1 MIKLKKIKLT
11 AILLILSIVCNSSIA
26 NAATIKYDFTGD
38 NIIDIKDIAIISQFY
53 SKNNPTYDLNK
64 DGIVDIFDITLLS
77 RKIDYSIFKIYNEN
91 GELVRGYNSGELNR
105 AINEA
110 SKLENSFIISAGKVI
125 WNSTSYWVF
134 NGENFIKDYPT
145 AYSALAAGQAFS
157 SGRVFSKQ
165 GLLLLDNKTGYR
177 EILGVTSENVNFREG
192 ASTSTSSQ
200 GVLPN
205 GTLVKLNKI
214 ARKFFNTT
222 LYKSDKSTQNGY
234 IYYDYLDIIQDD
246 NNNSYLGYI
255 AAKNES
261 AMDGGAISDNPSDK
275 GGVSCGAFQ
284 LSANMGSLGAFI
296 SWLQPKS
303 PEIYAQLIEARN
315 ADGGIYGTS
324 FKNTWIEIANTN
336 HDKFYK
342 LQQEYTKIQYYDGF
356 LRKAASNGYNV
367 GELVKYTSTRNMIM
381 STAIQHGVTGAY
393 NIFTAAG
400 TSTDINYLINR
411 VYEERLKVIAKSYPP
426 TSSDPGVVAIYNAV
440 KSRFEGEC
448 AEIKRLYEREL
459 TY

>member
-1 MIKLKKIKLT
+1 MKKLKLT
-11 AILLILSIVCNSSIA
+11 AILLVLSVICSNSTAS
-26 NAATIKYDFTGD
+26 AATIKYDFTGD
-38 NIIDIKDIAIISQFY
+38 NVIDIKDIAFISQFY
-53 SKNNPTYDLNK
+53 SKNSTTYDLNN
-64 DGIVDIFDITLLS
+64 DGIIDIFDITLLS

-91 GELVRGYNSGELNR
+91 GELIKGYNSGELNT
-105 AINEA
+105 AISEA
-110 SKLENSFIISAGKVI
+110 SKLQNGFIINDGKVI

-134 NGENFIKDYPT
+134 DGEKFIKECST
-145 AYSALAAGQAFS
+145 AYSAIS
-157 SGRVFSKQ
+157 SGEALPNGRVFSKQ
-165 GLLLLDNKTGYR
+165 GLLLLNNTTGYR

-192 ASTSTSSQ
+192 ASTSTSTQ
-200 GVLPN
+200 GVLSN

-214 ARKFFNTT
+214 ARKFFGAT
-222 LYKSDKSTQNGY
+222 LYKSDKSTQDGY

-261 AMDGGAISDNPSDK
+261 SMDGGAISDNPSDK

-296 SWLQPKS
+296 SWLQPQA
-303 PEIYAQLIEARN
+303 PEFYTKLITAKN
-315 ADGGIYGTS
+315 NDGGIYGTS
-324 FKNTWIEIANTN
+324 FKNAWIEIANTN

-342 LQQEYTKIQYYDGF
+342 LQQQYIKIQYYDGF
-356 LRKAASNGYNV
+356 LKKATTNGYNAN
-367 GELVKYTSTRNMIM
+367 ELVKYTATRNMIM

-400 TSTDINYLINR
+400 NSTDINYLINR

-440 KSRFEGEC
+440 KGRFEREC
-448 AEIKRLYEREL
+448 AEIKRLYQREL